1 MSQARKC
8 VSSAPP
14 AVLRRR
20 RVYPRRGVASVL
32 AMLYLIIF
40 ATLAL
45 GFYTAVT
52 TSAQLAHN
60 DERALGAQIAAE
72 TGLQY
77 LKYQLGQ
84 VRFPSNTPSDKIFQE
99 LFNDLQAQVLNA
111 PNMGGRTIA
120 MAGNTIYFP

>member
-8 VSSAPP
+8 VCSAPP

-20 RVYPRRGVASVL
+20 RVYQRRGVASVL

-52 TSAQLAHN
+52 TSAQLAPN
-60 DERALGAQIAAE
+60 DDRALGAQSAAE

-99 LFNDLQAQVLNA
+99 LFNDLQAQ
-111 PNMGGRTIA
+111 
-120 MAGNTIYFP
+120 